1 MENAGIVIAGIIY
14 LIPLATLIWKAATLS
29 NKVAKHEEDIKE
41 MKGNQK
47 EQTDKILSALEKLND
62 TMLVIQAD
70 VTTLKVWREAEKV
83 LKKDENN

>member
-29 NKVAKHEEDIKE
+29 NKVTKHEEDIKE

-62 TMLVIQAD
+62 TMLIIQAD
-70 VTTLKVWREAEKV
+70 VTVLKTWREAEKV